1 MTECKHFCE
10 FSEFL
15 QSEVRLTD
23 SCHTHHTTLIR
34 LRQQLLCHIC
44 HSKFK
49 LFFVFFSLMNEML
62 KKANMFHSSAAR
74 VIISAKREK
83 QWGHKFF
90 YTNKSAQTPFC
101 FLLSC
106 SCDSVGFLWRLKTN
120 ESITSVS
127 PVRRNMKLHR
137 VFSVQTAILSPL
149 LTSFSLTFCC
159 FCWSERESDG

>member
-1 MTECKHFCE
+1 
-10 FSEFL
+10 
-15 QSEVRLTD
+15 
-23 SCHTHHTTLIR
+23 
-34 LRQQLLCHIC
+34 
-44 HSKFK
+44 
-49 LFFVFFSLMNEML
+49 
-62 KKANMFHSSAAR
+62 MFYSSAAR

-106 SCDSVGFLWRLKTN
+106 SCDSVDFLWRLKTN

-159 FCWSERESDG
+159 FCWSERERWLTSNWCLWLSVPMSLSNFLLFQQLFSLWPCFVKLLTPSFKVTSFLTKRCHCF

>member
-1 MTECKHFCE
+1 
-10 FSEFL
+10 
-15 QSEVRLTD
+15 
-23 SCHTHHTTLIR
+23 
-34 LRQQLLCHIC
+34 
-44 HSKFK
+44 
-49 LFFVFFSLMNEML
+49 
-62 KKANMFHSSAAR
+62 MFHSSAAR

-120 ESITSVS
+120 ERITSVS

-159 FCWSERESDG
+159 FCWSEREKEMANKQLSGGVCDWKWHWDRQTSFYFSNSSLWLCFVKLLTPSVKVTSFLTKRCHCF